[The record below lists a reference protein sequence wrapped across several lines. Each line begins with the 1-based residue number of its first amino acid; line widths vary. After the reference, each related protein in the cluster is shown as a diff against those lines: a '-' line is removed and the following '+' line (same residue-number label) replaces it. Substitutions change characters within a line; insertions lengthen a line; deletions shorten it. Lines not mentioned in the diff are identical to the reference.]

1 MTEPSGGAPMPQ
13 DPGQGQAP
21 TPPQPADAWQT
32 PPPPAQ
38 MPGGFQQAPV
48 AAGPAPGV
56 SYADL
61 VMRIVA
67 YIIDG
72 IIYGILFGIL
82 FAIVGVIL
90 FASLLSGG
98 AILALFA
105 ALILA
110 ALSLIGSAIYFVYTW
125 TRMRASPGQKI
136 LSLETVNAAD
146 GATLTR
152 DQAIRRWAYL
162 FGPQAIAMPVQ
173 LALSATDL
181 GILSSLVSLAVLGY
195 SIYLLYTV
203 SQSSKRQGFHDVQAS
218 TVVVKRG

>member
-1 MTEPSGGAPMPQ
+1 MTEPTGGAP
-13 DPGQGQAP
+13 
-21 TPPQPADAWQT
+21 T
-32 PPPPAQ
+32 PPPPA
-38 MPGGFQQAPV
+38 PGDMQPPPPAQPSSDWQAPTPDQASAGFGVPV
-48 AAGPAPGV
+48 ATGPAPGV

-61 VMRIVA
+61 VMRVVA

-72 IIYGILFGIL
+72 IIYGILFGIV
-82 FAIVGVIL
+82 FAIVGAIL

-105 ALILA
+105 AVILA
-110 ALSLIGSAIYFVYTW
+110 AVSLLGSAVYFVYTW
-125 TRMRASPGQKI
+125 TTMRASPGQKL

-146 GATLTR
+146 GATVTR

-181 GILSSLVSLAVLGY
+181 SILSSLISLAVLGY
-195 SIYLLYTV
+195 SIYLLWTA
-203 SQSSKRQGFHDVQAS
+203 SQSPKRQGFHDVQAA
-218 TVVVKRG
+218 TVVVKRA